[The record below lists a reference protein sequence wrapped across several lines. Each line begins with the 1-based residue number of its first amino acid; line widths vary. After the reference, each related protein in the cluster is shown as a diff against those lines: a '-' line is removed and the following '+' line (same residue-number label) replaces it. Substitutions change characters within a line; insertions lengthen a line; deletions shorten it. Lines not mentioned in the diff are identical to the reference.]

1 MYERLQSI
9 DRRVIYVL
17 LIFVIALALLKPIGL
32 PVKVGPATQATFDA
46 IDKLPAGSVL
56 WIGMDFN
63 QSSKAEQYPMVSVI
77 LDHAFQKNLKV
88 VAFAM
93 WQNGGQI
100 FDTLVAPVAKK
111 YNKQDGVDYLNI
123 GYKPG
128 NGVALRAMVT
138 DINTAAAGVD
148 QNGRA
153 LSSTPLGQ
161 QVKKL
166 TKDYV
171 AMCVDVAAG
180 DPGTTDYLNYVATP
194 EKIPLAV
201 AVVNVSVPN
210 EMPYYAAGQYVGI
223 MAGLRGAA
231 EYEIL
236 AKAPGVAAS
245 GMDSQSL
252 GAALIVLFI
261 IFGNVGYLASRGKK

>member
-1 MYERLQSI
+1 MERLQSL
-9 DRRVIYVL
+9 DRRWIYLLLALVVI
-17 LIFVIALALLKPIGL
+17 IALLKPIGL
-32 PVKVGPATQATFDA
+32 PVKVSPATQSMFDA
-46 IDKLPAGSVL
+46 IDALPAGSVL

-63 QSSKAEQYPMVSVI
+63 QSSKAEQYPMVSVL
-77 LDHAFQKNLKV
+77 LDHAFRKNLKV
-88 VAFAM
+88 VSFAM

-100 FDTLVAPVAKK
+100 FDQLAAPVAKK

-128 NGVALRAMVT
+128 LGVALRAMVT
-138 DINTAAAGVD
+138 DVNTAAAGVD
-148 QNGRA
+148 QNGKP
-153 LSSTPLGQ
+153 LSSMPLGQ

-171 AMCVDVAAG
+171 AFVVDIAAG

-194 EKIPLAV
+194 EKIPMAT
-201 AVVNVSVPN
+201 AVVNVSVPS
-210 EMPYYAAGQYVGI
+210 EMPYYSSGQYKGI

-236 AKAPGVAAS
+236 AKAPGKAAS

-252 GAALIVLFI
+252 GAALIFLFI
-261 IFGNVGYLASRGKK
+261 VFGNVGYLASRGKK

>member
-1 MYERLQSI
+1 MIERLQAI
-9 DRRVIYVL
+9 DRRIIYVL

-32 PVKVGPATQATFDA
+32 PVKVSPTTKDMYGA
-46 IDKLPAGSVL
+46 IEALPPGSVL
-56 WIGMDFN
+56 WVGMDFN
-63 QSSKAEQYPMVSVI
+63 QSSKAEQYPMLSVL
-77 LDHAFQKNLKV
+77 LDQAYRKNLKV

-100 FDTLVAPVAKK
+100 FDLLNAPVAKK

-128 NGVALRAMVT
+128 LGVALRAMVT
-138 DINTAAAGVD
+138 DVNTAAAGVD
-148 QNGRA
+148 QNGKP
-153 LSSTPLGQ
+153 LSGSPLGQ
-161 QVKKL
+161 QVKRL

-171 AMCVDVAAG
+171 SFIVDIAAG

-194 EKIPLAV
+194 EKIPMAT
-201 AVVNVSVPN
+201 AVVNVSVPG
-210 EMPYYAAGQYVGI
+210 EMPYYSSGQYKGI

-236 AKAPGVAAS
+236 AKAPGKAAS

-261 IFGNVGYLASRGKK
+261 IFGNAGYLASRGKK